1 MNRRLTTAISY
12 SLVLATALL
21 AAGCS
26 IKPKDWKLNP
36 KDWELDGKYYAG
48 AGYGGSGI
56 EPKVVNSSNG
66 TQAVV
71 TDDVDSG
78 VQLFVGRDIS
88 PRLAVEGY
96 YSDMGSATLQS
107 GTTTGEVSYSAA
119 GVSGLLYLFGGGG
132 RESLR
137 NRTGFNIYG
146 RVGGGLLENEGTN
159 VQYNRDNDFHISTG
173 LGVEYNLRN
182 GFGLRG
188 EFHNFDS
195 DARVAS
201 INLIK
206 RFGFNDGKLVRD
218 INAVYDKSSDVPA
231 KKVSDSDEDGIQDA
245 DDNCDSTPANTLV
258 DPSGCEFSG
267 VLEGVTF
274 ASGAAKLTADS
285 AKVLDQVID
294 ALKSNAAVNISIQ
307 AHTDNRGSARVNMD
321 LSRNRAET
329 VVRYLMKGGIDLS
342 RLAAIG
348 YGESRP
354 RKSNKTAEGRSANR
368 RVEIKVVE

>member
-218 INAVYDKSSDVPA
+218 IN
-231 KKVSDSDEDGIQDA
+231 
-245 DDNCDSTPANTLV
+245 
-258 DPSGCEFSG
+258 
-267 VLEGVTF
+267 
-274 ASGAAKLTADS
+274 GAAKLTADS